1 MRCAS
6 GERRKASTEPD
17 PSMAGGLNSANQ

>member
-6 GERRKASTEPD
+6 GERQKASTEPD